1 MFAQLVNL
9 DRGVVVGNQSLPVPV
24 TLDGKRHTISRRLV
38 PIASTAK
45 AGARYQ
51 LQLVAGSAI
60 WAGQRATGTLQ
71 RVADQRGAAGGEPQR
86 PRRPRQALQHRA
98 QVRRR
103 APRKLSRQIVS
114 GRVLL
119 RGKRVARFGA
129 GGKGGRFR
137 FPRTAQGKQ
146 TLRLVLELSDGRTV
160 KRSSAAY
167 LCGPGS

>member
-1 MFAQLVNL
+1 
-9 DRGVVVGNQSLPVPV
+9 VVVGNQSAPIPVK
-24 TLDGKRHTISRRLV
+24 LDGKQHTISRRLV

-60 WAGQRATGTLQ
+60 WAGQRATGTLNAS
-71 RVADQRGAAGGEPQR
+71 RITVELPVANRSGLGARGRRCSTARKFAVVL
-86 PRRPRQALQHRA
+86 PRTLR
-98 QVRRR
+98 
-103 APRKLSRQIVS
+103 RQIVS

-119 RGKRVARFGA
+119 RGKRVARFRA
-129 GGKGGRFR
+129 GGKGGRLR

-146 TLRLVLELSDGRTV
+146 KLRLVLELSDGRTV
-160 KRSSAAY
+160 KRTSVAY

>member
-1 MFAQLVNL
+1 MK
-9 DRGVVVGNQSLPVPV
+9 
-24 TLDGKRHTISRRLV
+24 LDGKRHTISRRLV

-60 WAGQRATGTLQ
+60 WAGQRATGTLNAS
-71 RVADQRGAAGGEPQR
+71 RITVELPVASRSGLGARG
-86 PRRPRQALQHRA
+86 RRCSTA
-98 QVRRR
+98 RRF
-103 APRKLSRQIVS
+103 AVVLPRKLRRQIVS

-137 FPRTAQGKQ
+137 FARTAQGKQ
-146 TLRLVLELSDGRTV
+146 KLRLVLELSDGRTV
-160 KRSSAAY
+160 KRTGAAY